1 MFNEKVPSLDVARK
15 AGVSQSAVSRVLTPG
30 RSASKK
36 TAEKVRSAVDELG
49 YRPNILAR
57 SLITGKSNIIGLV
70 VAYLNNRFYPE
81 VLEKLSN
88 RLQKEG
94 YHVLIFIANNTKDD
108 ISNVIE
114 GILEYQ
120 VDGIVAASVAMSSDL
135 AARCQAAGVP
145 IVLFNRSQADD
156 ELPSV
161 TSNNYLGGRT
171 AAKHLL
177 ELHHKKIGY
186 IAGWEGA
193 STQVEREDGFNSMI
207 SEQNLIVTHREVGN
221 FEIDEAKEAAK
232 KMFGTFDHPT
242 AVFVASD
249 HMAFAVMDVLRSDIG
264 LRIPQDVSIIGF
276 DDVSLASYSAYDLTT
291 IRQPITQ
298 MVDSTVDILL
308 NQIEHPIVAGNNV
321 IKIDPVLVK
330 RGTCTINKEKE

>member
-1 MFNEKVPSLDVARK
+1 MVNEKVTSLDVARK

-30 RSASKK
+30 GSASKK

-145 IVLFNRSQADD
+145 IVLFNRSQTDD

-171 AAKHLL
+171 AAKYLL

-207 SEQNLIVTHREVGN
+207 LEQNLIVTHREVGN
-221 FEIDEAKEAAK
+221 FEIDQAKEAAK
-232 KMFGTFDHPT
+232 KMFGISDHPT

-249 HMAFAVMDVLRSDIG
+249 HMAFAVMDVLRSDIR

-291 IRQPITQ
+291 IRQPIAQ

-308 NQIEHPIVAGNNV
+308 NQIEQPTTAGNNV

-330 RGTCTINKEKE
+330 RSTCTVNEEKE

>member
-1 MFNEKVPSLDVARK
+1 MVNEKVTSLDVARK

-30 RSASKK
+30 GAASKK

-193 STQVEREDGFNSMI
+193 STQVEREDGVNSMI

-221 FEIDEAKEAAK
+221 FEIDEA
-232 KMFGTFDHPT
+232 
-242 AVFVASD
+242 
-249 HMAFAVMDVLRSDIG
+249 
-264 LRIPQDVSIIGF
+264 
-276 DDVSLASYSAYDLTT
+276 
-291 IRQPITQ
+291 
-298 MVDSTVDILL
+298 
-308 NQIEHPIVAGNNV
+308 
-321 IKIDPVLVK
+321 
-330 RGTCTINKEKE
+330 

>member
-1 MFNEKVPSLDVARK
+1 MVNEKVTSLDVARK

-30 RSASKK
+30 GSASKK
-36 TAEKVRSAVDELG
+36 TVEKVRSAVDELG

-81 VLEKLSN
+81 VLEKLST

-108 ISNVIE
+108 ICNVIE

-156 ELPSV
+156 ALSSV
-161 TSNNYLGGRT
+161 TSDNYLGGRT

-177 ELHHKKIGY
+177 ELNHKKIGY

-193 STQVEREDGFNSMI
+193 STQAEREEGFNSAI
-207 SEQNLIVTHREVGN
+207 LERNLMVTHREVGN
-221 FEIDEAKEAAK
+221 FEIDEAKEAARQVGLT
-232 KMFGTFDHPT
+232 MLSTIISHYGNI
-242 AVFVASD
+242 
-249 HMAFAVMDVLRSDIG
+249 AFAVMDVLRSDIG
-264 LRIPQDVSIIGF
+264 LQIPQEVSVIGF

-291 IRQPITQ
+291 IRQPIAQ

-308 NQIEHPIVAGNNV
+308 TQIQHPSVAKNKV

-330 RGTCTINKEKE
+330 RGTCAVKKEKK

>member
-1 MFNEKVPSLDVARK
+1 MVNEKVTSLDVARK

-30 RSASKK
+30 GSASKK

-145 IVLFNRSQADD
+145 IVLFNRSQTDD

-171 AAKHLL
+171 AAKYLL

-207 SEQNLIVTHREVGN
+207 LEQNLIVTHREVGN
-221 FEIDEAKEAAK
+221 FEIDQAKEAAK
-232 KMFGTFDHPT
+232 KMFGISDHPT

-249 HMAFAVMDVLRSDIG
+249 HMAFAVMDVLRSDIR

-291 IRQPITQ
+291 IRQPIAQ

-308 NQIEHPIVAGNNV
+308 NQIEQPTAIENNV

-330 RGTCTINKEKE
+330 RGTCTVNEEKK

>member
-1 MFNEKVPSLDVARK
+1 M
-15 AGVSQSAVSRVLTPG
+15 
-30 RSASKK
+30 
-36 TAEKVRSAVDELG
+36 
-49 YRPNILAR
+49 
-57 SLITGKSNIIGLV
+57 
-70 VAYLNNRFYPE
+70 
-81 VLEKLSN
+81 
-88 RLQKEG
+88 
-94 YHVLIFIANNTKDD
+94 
-108 ISNVIE
+108 
-114 GILEYQ
+114 
-120 VDGIVAASVAMSSDL
+120 DGIVAASVAMSSDL

-145 IVLFNRSQADD
+145 IVLFNRSQTDD

-171 AAKHLL
+171 AAKYLL

-207 SEQNLIVTHREVGN
+207 LEQNLIVTHREVGN
-221 FEIDEAKEAAK
+221 FEIDQAKEAAK
-232 KMFGTFDHPT
+232 KMFGISDHPT

-249 HMAFAVMDVLRSDIG
+249 HMAFAVMDVLRSDIR

-291 IRQPITQ
+291 IRQPIAQ

-308 NQIEHPIVAGNNV
+308 NQIEQPTTAGNNV

-330 RGTCTINKEKE
+330 RSTCTVNEEKE